1 MMKAKMQ
8 MEIEVNGKT
17 YRSFIEEVDS
27 IREVASSFKDVL
39 IETSSLSILLE
50 DGSYLILGEN
60 AIKSSAILIKAVE

>member
-27 IREVASSFKDVL
+27 IPEVASAFKDAL
-39 IETSSLSILLE
+39 IETSSLSLLLE
-50 DGSYLILGEN
+50 DGSYLILGESALKN
-60 AIKSSAILIKAVE
+60 AAILIKSVE

>member
-17 YRSFIEEVDS
+17 YRSAVEEVDS
-27 IREVASSFKDVL
+27 VREVASSFKDAIMEV
-39 IETSSLSILLE
+39 SSLFIHLE

>member
-1 MMKAKMQ
+1 MKIY
-8 MEIEVNGKT
+8 MEIELNGKT

-27 IREVASSFKDVL
+27 IREVARSFKDTL
-39 IETSSLSILLE
+39 IETSSLSLLLE

>member
-1 MMKAKMQ
+1 MIKAKMQ

-17 YRSFIEEVDS
+17 YRSAVEEVDS
-27 IREVASSFKDVL
+27 VREVASSFKDAL

>member
-17 YRSFIEEVDS
+17 YRSAVEEVDS
-27 IREVASSFKDVL
+27 IQEVASSFKDAL